1 MKRTTDIKVHVEY
14 GSDFQEE
21 VWEKAIET
29 ALKAIQATME
39 KAHKSNMLNW
49 DTYTK

>member
-1 MKRTTDIKVHVEY
+1 MKRTAEIKIHVEY

-29 ALKAIQATME
+29 ALVAIRSTME
-39 KAHKSNMLNW
+39 HAHKNNKLDW
-49 DTYTK
+49 DTFTK